1 MRVADGGVMTAR
13 PKEYLVAPSDDLL
26 MYDLVQY
33 STTTEAEGDETEHEA
48 ECFYQSAVAGT
59 VGLNSAICFAY
70 RCCH

>member
-1 MRVADGGVMTAR
+1 MTAR

-59 VGLNSAICFAY
+59 AESNLAIYFAY
-70 RCCH
+70 HWYH